1 MNKQLITKTEEVQK
15 NLSWLLFNIPYIKSA
30 STNEDK
36 MQNCIH
42 LYIQDAHIQL
52 EVLKNEISKR

>member
-1 MNKQLITKTEEVQK
+1 MNRQLITKTEEVQK
-15 NLSWLLFNIPYIKSA
+15 KLSWLLFNIPYIRLA

-42 LYIQDAHIQL
+42 LYIQEAHMQL
-52 EVLKNEISKR
+52 ELLKNEVSKR